1 MPFAMWLL
9 LWYAVL
15 MVLNDLLMML
25 MVTSDDAL
33 DWKRHLLFIIIKS
46 RAVSSSTHN
55 IILLFLFFLSFF
67 LCLYML
73 CVECLQTS
81 CPNFLSVAI
90 HDEGAEALDTFLVSN
105 NSHKVMTA
113 TRCCV
118 TFLPSLLL
126 LLLLRRFLSQ
136 FLMNILCAG
145 GLNHY
150 PFLYASLCL
159 CLCLIC
165 FLLQGQAKF
174 KTKLVEP

>member
-1 MPFAMWLL
+1 MPFATWLL

-15 MVLNDLLMML
+15 MVLNDLVMML

-33 DWKRHLLFIIIKS
+33 DWKRYLLFIITKS

-73 CVECLQTS
+73 CVECLQRS
-81 CPNFLSVAI
+81 CPNFLPVAI

-105 NSHKVMTA
+105 NSHKGMTA
-113 TRCCV
+113 THCCV

-126 LLLLRRFLSQ
+126 LLRGFLSQ

-159 CLCLIC
+159 CLCLTC
-165 FLLQGQAKF
+165 LLLQGQAKI
-174 KTKLVEP
+174 KMKVVEA

>member
-15 MVLNDLLMML
+15 MVLNDLVMML
-25 MVTSDDAL
+25 MVTSDDDAL
-33 DWKRHLLFIIIKS
+33 DWKRYLLFIITKS

-55 IILLFLFFLSFF
+55 IILLFLFLSFF

-81 CPNFLSVAI
+81 CPNFVPVAI

-113 TRCCV
+113 THCCV
-118 TFLPSLLL
+118 TFLPSL

-159 CLCLIC
+159 CLCLTC
-165 FLLQGQAKF
+165 LLLQGQAKI
-174 KTKLVEP
+174 KMKVVEA

>member
-1 MPFAMWLL
+1 
-9 LWYAVL
+9 
-15 MVLNDLLMML
+15 
-25 MVTSDDAL
+25 
-33 DWKRHLLFIIIKS
+33 
-46 RAVSSSTHN
+46 VSSSTHN

-73 CVECLQTS
+73 CVECLQRS
-81 CPNFLSVAI
+81 CPNFLPVAI

-113 TRCCV
+113 THCCV

-126 LLLLRRFLSQ
+126 LLRGFLSQ

-159 CLCLIC
+159 CLCLTC
-165 FLLQGQAKF
+165 LLLQGQAKI
-174 KTKLVEP
+174 KMKVVEA